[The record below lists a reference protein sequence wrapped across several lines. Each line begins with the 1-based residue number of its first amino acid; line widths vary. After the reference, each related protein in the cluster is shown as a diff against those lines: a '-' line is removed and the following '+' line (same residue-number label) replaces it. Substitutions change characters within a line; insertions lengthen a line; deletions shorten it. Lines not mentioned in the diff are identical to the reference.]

1 MTTNQLLT
9 IPKIPKLE
17 NSENYEFLRKEGLKF
32 IERLSGKI
40 WTDYNSHDP
49 GITTHELLCYAIT
62 DLGYR
67 TAHPI
72 EDIIASGGDTPPLFT
87 AGDVLPVNPTTEL
100 DIRKLVMDVEG
111 VRNAWVTTAKDYEI
125 PVYADLV
132 HRRLTLEESKAN
144 VLLPIKGLYNIQL
157 EFEPRYDGKNE
168 EDLDD
173 SERVV
178 QYQFY
183 NDIRREVR
191 KTLMAHRTL
200 CEDVM
205 NIGQVEYEEI
215 AVCADI
221 ELESNADVA
230 LTQAKI
236 YLKLI
241 DYFSPP
247 INFYS
252 LEEMVDKG
260 KTIDEIFEGPLLKH
274 GFIDNDELLKID
286 LRTVL
291 HTSDIINEIM
301 DMPEV
306 KHVKSIQLIKYANGV
321 VVEGPEPWELKLEN
335 IKAPRLSQK
344 NSKFIFYKGVYPYM
358 ARPDEVQSEMLR
370 LRQVNGRYRLQG
382 HHKDLEYTKGTD
394 REIESYFPVQND
406 FPMVY
411 GTGPVGISNNSS
423 EERKAQSKQFKAYLV
438 FFEQILVNYLAQLAH
453 TSHLFSHAPTIDRHN
468 LTRNGNTYYTAALTG
483 IVQFQDAALFERIL
497 AEDDHIKREAMLREF
512 IDNFDEVLLAQY
524 EWMRL
529 ALLYVTNG
537 GYESD
542 EHRQMLKLWRA
553 NLVELKNEA
562 YVTALEAQLPPTAA
576 DTVAFEA
583 IMTDLKNN
591 FGKTYPEALQLMA
604 EDDTTFADRR
614 NRFLDHLMAR
624 FSESMAEYS
633 LMLYRHR
640 EFINE
645 PLRTS
650 KRLIADK
657 ELFLTDYPKFSSQ
670 HSKAYNYKPVAE
682 AADNG
687 IWETANVTGLK
698 HRIIRVLGMDDYK
711 RRSIASDLLFIMSG
725 PGYIPGEPDE
735 QQVYWVEMID
745 PTDSSILLKTVNY
758 KTEDC
763 ARDALHYLL
772 HRGDEANRYEVR
784 KFGSKF
790 YYLLLDGC
798 EVPGEIA
805 RGSLTG
811 YNTRKEATDRIDYV
825 SRIFDDYCDLEDFH
839 IIEHL
844 LLRPRTHLHPLMTAC
859 TPKVNIPPPL
869 GELQRPIYRFR
880 IIRRADYA
888 DPADSPI
895 EFDDKDDQYGFILVA
910 NADDRI
916 VMTSEGCPDLQSC
929 LDKIYNLRFLGA
941 NRYNY
946 TETMWRDKDNGID
959 LYYFSVF
966 MDGNLIA
973 ESIDYTDEASRND
986 ELNAVLLFL
995 AYQDNLWLQ
1004 QVPNKPNEFV
1014 DMDVNCP
1021 RVEDPYS
1028 FRISVFLPA
1037 WPTRFRS
1044 MSFRAFIEKVIRLE
1058 TPAHIYPKICWIG
1071 YEQMQEFE
1079 DCYEAWIKTMAEN
1092 EIPDPDVV
1100 KELLA
1105 CMNNLANVY
1114 PSAVLHDCDD
1124 VQGDE
1129 PQVILGST
1137 MLGSL

>member
-1 MTTNQLLT
+1 MTTDQLLT
-9 IPKIPKLE
+9 IPKVPKLE
-17 NSENYEFLRKEGLKF
+17 NSENYEFLRKEGLKY

-72 EDIIASGGDTPPLFT
+72 EDILASGGDTPPLFS

-111 VRNAWVTTAKDYEI
+111 VRNAWVTTAKDYEV
-125 PVYADLV
+125 PVYGDQV
-132 HRRLTLEESKAN
+132 HGCLTLEESEAH
-144 VLLPIKGLYNIQL
+144 VLIPIKGLYNIQL

-173 SERVV
+173 TERVI

-200 CEDVM
+200 CEDVLS
-205 NIGQVEYEEI
+205 IGQVEYEEI

-230 LTQAKI
+230 MTQAKI

-335 IKAPRLSQK
+335 IKAPRLSQR

-382 HHKDLEYTKGTD
+382 HKKDLEYTEGTD
-394 REIESYFPVQND
+394 REIENYFPVQND

-411 GTGPVGISNNSS
+411 GIGPIGVSQNSS
-423 EERKAQSKQFKAYLV
+423 EERKAQSKQFKAFLL
-438 FFEQILVNYLAQLAH
+438 FFEQILVNYLSQLAH

-468 LTRNGNTYYTAALTG
+468 LTRNGNTYYTAALTK
-483 IVQFQDAALFERIL
+483 INQFQDTALFERIL
-497 AEDDHIKREAMLREF
+497 AEDDVLKREALLREF
-512 IDNFDEVLLAQY
+512 IDNFDEALLAQL

-529 ALLYVTNG
+529 ALLYVDNG
-537 GYESD
+537 GFED
-542 EHRQMLKLWRA
+542 DDHKDMHTKWRA
-553 NLVELKNEA
+553 TLAGLKGEA
-562 YVTALEAQLPPTAA
+562 FVADLETKLPPDAA
-576 DTVAFEA
+576 DTVEFEA
-583 IMTDLKNN
+583 IIEELKLN
-591 FGKTYPEALQLMA
+591 FGKTYPEELQQMA
-604 EDDTTFADRR
+604 ENDEVFADRR

-624 FSESMAEYS
+624 FSENMAEYS

-640 EFINE
+640 EFIND

-657 ELFLTDYPKFSSQ
+657 ELFLVDYPKFSSQ
-670 HSKAYNYKPVAE
+670 HGKAYNYKPVAE
-682 AADNG
+682 AADDGVWN
-687 IWETANVTGLK
+687 TTNVTGLK

-725 PGYIPGEPDE
+725 DGFIPGEPDE

-745 PTDSSILLKTVNY
+745 PTDNSILLKTVNY
-758 KTEDC
+758 KTLDC
-763 ARDALHYLL
+763 AREALHYLL
-772 HRGDEANRYEVR
+772 HRGDEANRYDVQ
-784 KFGSKF
+784 KYSNK
-790 YYLLLDGC
+790 YYYRLLDGC
-798 EVPGEIA
+798 DEPGEIA
-805 RGSLTG
+805 RGITG
-811 YNTRKEATDRIDYV
+811 YNTKQAALDRIDYV
-825 SRIFDDYCDLEDFH
+825 SRIFDDFCDLEDFH
-839 IIEHL
+839 VIEHL
-844 LLRPRTHLHPLMTAC
+844 LLRPRTHLHPLMPAC
-859 TPKVNIPPPL
+859 VAKKLQPPVL
-869 GELQRPIYRFR
+869 GELQRPIFR
-880 IIRRADYA
+880 IRIIDRKDYA
-888 DPADSPI
+888 DESESPV
-895 EFDDKDDQYGFILVA
+895 EFTDDDRYGFAVIDNVDQRVVMRSESFAERMDCL
-910 NADDRI
+910 NA
-916 VMTSEGCPDLQSC
+916 
-929 LDKIYNLRFLGA
+929 IYDLRFLGA

-946 TETMWRDKDNGID
+946 TPNKDRDKINGID
-959 LYYFSVF
+959 LYSFSLF
-966 MDGNLIA
+966 LDGELIA
-973 ESIDYTDEASRND
+973 KSMNYTDEMFRDN
-986 ELNAVLLFL
+986 EMNAMMLYL

-1004 QVPNKPNEFV
+1004 LKAGSTTEYEE
-1014 DMDVNCP
+1014 MEVNCAEN
-1021 RVEDPYS
+1021 EDPYS

-1079 DCYEAWIKTMAEN
+1079 DCYEAWVRTMAEN
-1092 EIPDPDVV
+1092 EIPDPLVV
-1100 KELLA
+1100 KDLLD
-1105 CMNNLANVY
+1105 CMNRLSNVY